1 MTAAERRADVEW
13 SRDVR
18 AREGY
23 RCQRCRRQGEPGV
36 PPAAQTSIHAHHVFR
51 RSISATRW
59 DPGNGLALCRD
70 CHAWAQAHPNE
81 SREVA
86 AGLMGPNEYERLRAL
101 ASGHVRRRDAVP
113 ARPPKSAS
121 RARPVEALSVEPF

>member
-23 RCQRCRRQGEPGV
+23 RCQRCRR
-36 PPAAQTSIHAHHVFR
+36 
-51 RSISATRW
+51 
-59 DPGNGLALCRD
+59 
-70 CHAWAQAHPNE
+70 HAWAQAHPNE